1 MTTRMAMARTR
12 RSQLQLLRP
21 YLIGERPRDEDGE
34 WDMYC
39 PLHED
44 TNRSAQINTEIGV
57 WNCFAGCGGGRIS
70 DLIRRRSEWVD
81 PPENRTNGSRKQ
93 GQPKEKITEG
103 KVQGWI
109 AALNDNETALNEL
122 MGERGLDPS
131 TIERFE
137 IGWDKSVNAYTI
149 PIRSE
154 DGKFWNVRRYQLN
167 PSIGRRKIWS
177 VEGMGSPRLFPMS
190 VFDSD
195 PDEII
200 ICEGELDAI
209 LTIQNGYPAV
219 TRTASAITWK
229 TEWSGL
235 FKDKIVYLCHD
246 ADKAG
251 RDANKK
257 VAKALQHIAK
267 EVKIVELPF
276 PVEDKHGK
284 DLTDFWHEYPA
295 SDFGP
300 LLESASG
307 PLAASP
313 AASALDPRDA
323 SVLDSFDARAVGEP
337 LRLTVTIKGKREPGY
352 SIPRKAH
359 YRCSQDAGEKCNLCP
374 MNGMNGEADADI
386 DPNEPIVLELLDA
399 TKIQVHETLRQ
410 HFGAVKCNRLSI
422 DAEEHQSVEVLF
434 ARPSV
439 EHTSGT
445 DVSETSYKNIKITSV
460 GRHDTQPNNTVAVT
474 GALYPDPRK
483 QHNEFLAWTV
493 DALETSLDTYTLDKQ
508 SQGYCQKF
516 RPRKG
521 QSPLKK
527 LREISEDISQHVTR
541 IYGRPEMHAMLDL
554 VFHSVISFNFAGKR
568 IQRGWLEGLIVGDTR
583 TGKSEAATMMSR
595 FYKAG
600 EIVSCES
607 ASYAGIIG
615 GIQQYG
621 SNKDWAIT
629 WGAVPIN
636 DRRLVVL
643 DEIGGLSTEEIAAM
657 SSVRSSGLAQ
667 LTKIQSEAT
676 HARTRLIWLGN
687 PRNAPMSDYTYGVQ
701 AIAPLIG
708 NPEDIARFD
717 LAMSVRTGEVS
728 PSEIN
733 RAHKQVRQK
742 YGEAACQ
749 SLLRWVW
756 SRKPDQV
763 IWAKGAEDAVF
774 KSAQKMGAEYTED
787 PPLIQVANVREKIAR
802 IAVALA
808 ARTYSTDRTGE
819 LVVVRREHV
828 RDAVVFIDHLYSMPG
843 FGYAERSSELLRDAS
858 EADDKRVEIKSYLY
872 ERPNL
877 AKFLRNT
884 GKFRRQDVEEVM
896 NVDKEKANAVIA
908 RLWEAKMVRKD
919 KGDVRVNPALHDLLR
934 ELKLR

>member
-1 MTTRMAMARTR
+1 MAKTR
-12 RSQLQLLRP
+12 RAQLSILRP

-44 TNRSAQINTEIGV
+44 SNRSAQLNAELGV
-57 WNCFAGCGGGRIS
+57 WNCFAGCGGGRVS
-70 DLIRRRSEWVD
+70 DLIRKRSEWVD
-81 PPENRTNGSRKQ
+81 PPESRSNGSKKL
-93 GQPKEKITEG
+93 GQPKEKVTEG

-109 AALNDNETALNEL
+109 AALNDDETALNEL
-122 MGERGLDPS
+122 MGERGLDLS
-131 TIERFE
+131 TIDKFE
-137 IGWDKSVNAYTI
+137 IGWDKSVHAYTI
-149 PIRSE
+149 PIRSD

-167 PSIGRRKIWS
+167 PAHGRRKIWS
-177 VEGMGSPRLFPMS
+177 VEGMGSPRIYPMS
-190 VFDSD
+190 VLEDD
-195 PDEII
+195 PSEII
-200 ICEGELDAI
+200 ICEGELDAL
-209 LTIQNGYPAV
+209 LTIQNGYAAV

-229 TEWSGL
+229 PEWSGL
-235 FKDKIVYLCHD
+235 FKDKLVYLCHD

-251 RDANKK
+251 QEANKK
-257 VAKALQHIAK
+257 VARSLQHIAK
-267 EVKIVELPF
+267 DVKVIALPY

-284 DLTDFWHEYPA
+284 DLTDFWHEHPA
-295 SDFGP
+295 GDFAA
-300 LLESASG
+300 LLGSASG
-307 PLAASP
+307 PSGASP
-313 AASALDPRDA
+313 GPAELDPRDA

-352 SIPRKAH
+352 SIPKKAH
-359 YRCSQDAGEKCNLCP
+359 YSCSQDAGDKCNLCP
-374 MNGMNGEADADI
+374 MNGMKGEASADI
-386 DPNEPIVLELLDA
+386 EASEPIILELLES
-399 TKIQVHETLRQ
+399 TKIQVHEILRE
-410 HFGAVKCNRLSI
+410 HFGAVKCNRLTI
-422 DAEEHQSVEVLF
+422 NAEEHQSVEVLF

-439 EHTSGT
+439 EHTAGT
-445 DVSETSYKNIKITSV
+445 DVSESSYKNIKITSV

-474 GALYPDPRK
+474 GALFPDPRK

-493 DALETSLDTYTLDKQ
+493 DTLETSLDSFTLDQ
-508 SQGYCQKF
+508 STKGRLKGFQ
-516 RPRKG
+516 PVKG
-521 QSPLKK
+521 QSPLQK
-527 LREISEDISQHVTR
+527 LREISDDISSHVTR

-728 PSEIN
+728 AAEIN
-733 RAHKQVRQK
+733 RPHKQTKQK
-742 YGEAACQ
+742 YGEAACR

-774 KSAQKMGAEYTED
+774 KAAQRMGASYTED

-828 RDAVVFIDHLYSMPG
+828 RNAVMFIDHLYGMPG
-843 FGYAERSSELLRDAS
+843 FGYAERSKELLRDAT
-858 EADDKRVEIKSYLY
+858 EADDRRTEVKAYLY
-872 ERPNL
+872 EKPNL

-884 GKFRRQDVEEVM
+884 GKFRRQDVEEVL

-908 RLWEAKMVRKD
+908 HLWEAKMVRKD

-934 ELKLR
+934 DLKLK

>member
-1 MTTRMAMARTR
+1 MARSR
-12 RSQLQLLRP
+12 RSALKLLEP
-21 YLIGERPRDEDGE
+21 YLIGEGPREDGE
-34 WDMYC
+34 QDMYC

-44 TNRSAQINTEIGV
+44 SNRSAQLNVELGI
-57 WNCFAGCGGGRIS
+57 WNCFAGCGGGKVS
-70 DLIRRRSEWVD
+70 ELIRQKSEWVP
-81 PPENRTNGSRKQ
+81 PPEAARNGHGKKSR
-93 GQPKEKITEG
+93 QPREVITEG
-103 KVQGWI
+103 KVRGWV
-109 AALNDNETALNEL
+109 AALHDDENALNDL
-122 MGERGLDPS
+122 MGERGLTPE
-131 TIERFE
+131 TIDKFE

-154 DGKFWNVRRYQLN
+154 DGEFWNVRRYQLN
-167 PSIGRRKIWS
+167 PLPGRRKIWS
-177 VEGMGSPRLFPMS
+177 VEGMGSPRLYPMS
-190 VFDSD
+190 VFDND

-209 LTIQNGYPAV
+209 LTIQNGHPAI

-229 TEWSGL
+229 AEWSGM
-235 FKDKIVYLCHD
+235 FKGRIVYLAHD
-246 ADKAG
+246 ADAAG
-251 RDANKK
+251 QEANKK
-257 VAKALQHIAK
+257 VARALQHIAK
-267 EVKIVELPF
+267 DVKVVELPY
-276 PVEDKHGK
+276 PVTEKHGK
-284 DLTDFWHEYPA
+284 DLTDFWHEHPA

-300 LLESASG
+300 LLEAATAALG
-307 PLAASP
+307 PSSRP
-313 AASALDPRDA
+313 AELDPADA
-323 SVLDSFDARAVGEP
+323 TVLDSFDARNVGEP

-352 SIPRKAH
+352 SIPKRAH
-359 YRCSQDAGEKCNLCP
+359 YSCSRDAGDKCNICP
-374 MNGMNGEADADI
+374 MNGIGGEADADI
-386 DPNEPIVLELLDA
+386 DPNDPSVLELLEA
-399 TKIQVHETLRQ
+399 TKLQVHEVLRQ
-410 HFGAVKCNRLSI
+410 HFGAVKCNRLNI
-422 DAEEHQSVEVLF
+422 EPEEHQSVEILF

-439 EHTSGT
+439 DHTSGS
-445 DVSETSYKNIKITSV
+445 DAAGGEYKNVKLTSV

-483 QHNEFLAWTV
+483 QHNEFLAWDV
-493 DALETSLDTYTLDKQ
+493 SRLETSLDNFRLDDKTKVLLK
-508 SQGYCQKF
+508 KF
-516 RPRKG
+516 QPRKK
-521 QSPLKK
+521 QSPLKR
-527 LREISEDISQHVTR
+527 LREISEDLASHVTR

-554 VFHSVISFNFAGKR
+554 IFHSVISFNFAGKR

-615 GIQQYG
+615 GMQQYG
-621 SNKDWAIT
+621 STKEWAIT
-629 WGAVPIN
+629 WGAIPIN

-676 HARTRLIWLGN
+676 HARTRLVWLGN

-701 AIAPLIG
+701 AIPPLIG

-728 PSEIN
+728 ASEIN
-733 RAHKQVRQK
+733 RPHRQSRQK
-742 YGEAACQ
+742 FPEAACQ
-749 SLLRWVW
+749 ALLRWVW
-756 SRKPDQV
+756 SRKPEQV
-763 IWAKGAEDAVF
+763 VWMKGAEDAVF
-774 KSAQKMGAEYTED
+774 KEAQRLGKSYIED

-828 RDAVVFIDHLYSMPG
+828 RDAVVFVDHLYAMPG
-843 FGYAERSSELLRDAS
+843 FGYAERSKELLRDAS
-858 EADDKRVEIKSYLY
+858 EADDRRMEIKAYLY
-872 ERPNL
+872 DRPNL

-884 GKFRRQDVEEVM
+884 GKFRRQDVEEVL
-896 NVDKEKANAVIA
+896 NVDKEQANSVIA
-908 RLWEAKMVRKD
+908 QLWEAKMVRKD
-919 KGDVRVNPALHDLLR
+919 KGDVKVNPTLHDLLR
-934 ELKLR
+934 ELKLK